1 MDLTLQEYT
10 ARIYIMIT
18 IIIIIIIIIIIVIVI
33 IIVVINT
40 MIVMTMIITI
50 IINYKIGE
58 YGNFCFTETGKNKNK
73 FKNVT
78 YSQQYYKVRDWRT
91 VENSNYCYLCYVSQ
105 QLITLTSSPNH
116 C

>member
-1 MDLTLQEYT
+1 MDLALQEYTART

-18 IIIIIIIIIIIVIVI
+18 IIIIIIIIVIVI

-78 YSQQYYKVRDWRT
+78 YSQQYHKVRDW
-91 VENSNYCYLCYVSQ
+91 
-105 QLITLTSSPNH
+105 
-116 C
+116 